1 MNVLDVQNL
10 TLSFGEN
17 TLFSDLS
24 FDIQDKEKVGFVGV
38 NGAGKTSLFKIIT
51 GEYKADSGNC
61 FISKNARLGYMEQHT
76 CSNDKTIWA
85 ELVSVYDDLIQ
96 MEIELDSIN
105 EMLKTNHSK
114 ELIDRQ
120 EYLNDEFTRNG
131 GLTYKS
137 MTRSALLG
145 LGFSEDDF
153 DKPTSKLSGGQKSKL
168 ILAKLLLSKA
178 DFLLLDEPTNHLDI
192 SAIAWLEDFLK
203 NFNGACLIISH
214 DRYFLDR
221 VTDKT
226 IELENKKMRSYK
238 GNYSEFLVK
247 KAAE

>member
-96 MEIELDSIN
+96 IEIELDSIN

-114 ELIDRQ
+114 ELFSCSVSFSASILLSDR
-120 EYLNDEFTRNG
+120 
-131 GLTYKS
+131 KWCP
-137 MTRSALLG
+137 RSAAV
-145 LGFSEDDF
+145 F
-153 DKPTSKLSGGQKSKL
+153 
-168 ILAKLLLSKA
+168 ICICA
-178 DFLLLDEPTNHLDI
+178 
-192 SAIAWLEDFLK
+192 
-203 NFNGACLIISH
+203 
-214 DRYFLDR
+214 
-221 VTDKT
+221 
-226 IELENKKMRSYK
+226 
-238 GNYSEFLVK
+238 
-247 KAAE
+247 

>member
-120 EYLNDEFTRNG
+120 E
-131 GLTYKS
+131 
-137 MTRSALLG
+137 
-145 LGFSEDDF
+145 
-153 DKPTSKLSGGQKSKL
+153 
-168 ILAKLLLSKA
+168 
-178 DFLLLDEPTNHLDI
+178 
-192 SAIAWLEDFLK
+192 
-203 NFNGACLIISH
+203 
-214 DRYFLDR
+214 
-221 VTDKT
+221 
-226 IELENKKMRSYK
+226 
-238 GNYSEFLVK
+238 
-247 KAAE
+247 